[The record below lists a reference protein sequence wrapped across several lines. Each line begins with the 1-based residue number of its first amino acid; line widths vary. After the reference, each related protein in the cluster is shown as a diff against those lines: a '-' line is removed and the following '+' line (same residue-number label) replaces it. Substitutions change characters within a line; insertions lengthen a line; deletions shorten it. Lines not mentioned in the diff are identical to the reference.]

1 MIFDSLWLESI
12 FLGSQTT
19 LSRLY
24 AAQKSRKN
32 ISTLLPLAIEREE
45 VYLEMKSLPK

>member
-1 MIFDSLWLESI
+1 MIFDSLWLDS
-12 FLGSQTT
+12 FPSLFSNHFCW
-19 LSRLY
+19 LY

>member
-1 MIFDSLWLESI
+1 MIFDSLWLASVS
-12 FLGSQTT
+12 LCSQTT
-19 LSRLY
+19 LCWLY